1 MKKYLL
7 ILSIILLTAFYLL
20 RGLSP
25 EEKIIEINNIEN
37 QIYDLTVDPNLIN
50 INYEILSINDD
61 ESKAKELI
69 SVRNGLYV
77 SLMATFLDPDT
88 EIKVKERI
96 ILFFNKIPGYS
107 QTPIRITDSKKII
120 NGKEYLDVNYA
131 IDAYSLFDMETKLLF
146 YQELASLQGV
156 IFDIS
161 DKIFLANELCAAVD
175 EGRLVYASALI
186 DLSIDLFDPGK
197 IRCIE
202 QDSTMVQFLG
212 NTTGMIKDR
221 DVISSLG
228 VCPMSLRRISGRNF
242 NYSTSLRVSSW
253 LSNVK
258 SIDSSKIKSLND
270 AKNKISSTFNNIPA
284 LSRVPGSMNS
294 LLNKYANYWVPGG
307 NCTLLK

>member
-7 ILSIILLTAFYLL
+7 ILSVILLTAFYLL

-37 QIYDLTVDPNLIN
+37 QIYDLTIDPNLTD
-50 INYEILSINDD
+50 INYEILSIDDD

-77 SLMATFLDPDT
+77 SLMATFLDPKT

-96 ILFFNKIPGYS
+96 ILFFNKIPGYKK
-107 QTPIRITDSKKII
+107 TPISITDSKKII
-120 NGKEYLDVNYA
+120 KGKEYLDVNYV
-131 IDAYSLFDMETKLLF
+131 IEENSLFDMETKLLF
-146 YQELASLQGV
+146 YQELASLKGV
-156 IFDIS
+156 IFDLG

-175 EGRLVYASALI
+175 KGRLIYTSALI
-186 DLSIDLFDPGK
+186 DLSINLFDPGK

-202 QDSTMVQFLG
+202 QDNIMVQFLG
-212 NTTGMIKDR
+212 DTTGMKKDHE
-221 DVISSLG
+221 VKSALG
-228 VCPMSLRRISGRNF
+228 VCPMSLRRISGRNWGRATE
-242 NYSTSLRVSSW
+242 SRVNSW

-284 LSRVPGSMNS
+284 LSHVPGSMNS
-294 LLNKYANYWVPGG
+294 LLDKYANYWVPGG